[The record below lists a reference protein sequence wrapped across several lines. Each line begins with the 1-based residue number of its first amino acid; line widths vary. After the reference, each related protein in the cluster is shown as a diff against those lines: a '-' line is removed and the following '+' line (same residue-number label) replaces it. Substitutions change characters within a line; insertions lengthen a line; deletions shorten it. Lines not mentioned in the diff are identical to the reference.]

1 MRETHFYRCF
11 KIDDS
16 ILEELT
22 SQLKQSTSL
31 LEEKDEQNKKLMNT
45 MRILEEEMD
54 FLKSENDKKTLALD
68 LAKANLARV
77 GPKDSSPDS
86 SQESGQEN
94 ELVEDLDDELDKMRI
109 RNSLNC
115 NRVNSIFRWITID
128 FGPWNTSIE
137 A

>member
-1 MRETHFYRCF
+1 
-11 KIDDS
+11 
-16 ILEELT
+16 
-22 SQLKQSTSL
+22 
-31 LEEKDEQNKKLMNT
+31 

-109 RNSLNC
+109 RNSFDNFTPKVTEIQIIVTA
-115 NRVNSIFRWITID
+115 RETIEISKLD
-128 FGPWNTSIE
+128 
-137 A
+137 

>member
-1 MRETHFYRCF
+1 
-11 KIDDS
+11 
-16 ILEELT
+16 
-22 SQLKQSTSL
+22 
-31 LEEKDEQNKKLMNT
+31 MNT

-109 RNSLNC
+109 RNSLNYY
-115 NRVNSIFRWITID
+115 RVNSLFNASNHSTRTTTID
-128 FGPWNTSIE
+128 FGPCHELHGTLVLRLKKIE
-137 A
+137 SKRRNHFRIKIRDRIQN

>member
-1 MRETHFYRCF
+1 M
-11 KIDDS
+11 
-16 ILEELT
+16 
-22 SQLKQSTSL
+22 KQSTSL

-109 RNSLNC
+109 RNSLNY
-115 NRVNSIFRWITID
+115 NRVNSIFNASNDHYRLWSIMD
-128 FGPWNTSIE
+128 RPWNTSIK

>member
-1 MRETHFYRCF
+1 
-11 KIDDS
+11 
-16 ILEELT
+16 
-22 SQLKQSTSL
+22 
-31 LEEKDEQNKKLMNT
+31 MNT

-115 NRVNSIFRWITID
+115 NRVNRIFNMSNDHHNKW
-128 FGPWNTSIE
+128 SVE
-137 A
+137 H

>member
-1 MRETHFYRCF
+1 MLSANFHRFF

-31 LEEKDEQNKKLMNT
+31 LEEKDEQNRKLMNT

-109 RNSLNC
+109 RNSRNY
-115 NRVNSIFRWITID
+115 NRVNSSFNMSNVHHNIW
-128 FGPWNTSIE
+128 SVE
-137 A
+137 H

>member
-1 MRETHFYRCF
+1 M
-11 KIDDS
+11 
-16 ILEELT
+16 
-22 SQLKQSTSL
+22 
-31 LEEKDEQNKKLMNT
+31 EEKDEQNKKLMNT

-109 RNSLNC
+109 RNSLNYY
-115 NRVNSIFRWITID
+115 RVNSIFNVSIRHCRMTTINY
-128 FGPWNTSIE
+128 GP
-137 A
+137 

>member
-1 MRETHFYRCF
+1 M
-11 KIDDS
+11 
-16 ILEELT
+16 
-22 SQLKQSTSL
+22 
-31 LEEKDEQNKKLMNT
+31 EEKDEQNKKLMNT

-115 NRVNSIFRWITID
+115 NRVNRILNVSNDHHNIW
-128 FGPWNTSIE
+128 SVE
-137 A
+137 H

>member
-1 MRETHFYRCF
+1 MF

-22 SQLKQSTSL
+22 TQLKQSTSL

-68 LAKANLARV
+68 LTKANLARV

-109 RNSLNC
+109 RNSFDNFK
-115 NRVNSIFRWITID
+115 IFR
-128 FGPWNTSIE
+128 
-137 A
+137 